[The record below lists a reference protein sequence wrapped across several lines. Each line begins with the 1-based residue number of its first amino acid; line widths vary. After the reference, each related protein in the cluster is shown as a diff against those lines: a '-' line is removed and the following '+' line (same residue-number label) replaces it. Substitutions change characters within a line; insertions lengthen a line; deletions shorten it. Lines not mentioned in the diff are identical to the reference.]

1 MIYET
6 EVCIHLNDKK
16 VDPTKIILPLR
27 LALHIVTWKFPCR
40 NYFTLQTSTQSPLNW
55 LLVIYISFLRENL
68 HWKNSIKYQRYLY
81 WFHNRFSYHKQTYI
95 CMLGNFLII
104 HENLFMVLSHYDTL
118 FEVSFIC
125 FCMQKD

>member
-16 VDPTKIILPLR
+16 VDPTKIILSLR

-55 LLVIYISFLRENL
+55 LLVLYISFLRENL
-68 HWKNSIKYQRYLY
+68 HWKN
-81 WFHNRFSYHKQTYI
+81 TYGTCTDFTI
-95 CMLGNFLII
+95 DSHTINKLI
-104 HENLFMVLSHYDTL
+104 FA
-118 FEVSFIC
+118 C
-125 FCMQKD
+125 